1 MKSMIHCY
9 KLFFI
14 ICLLTISFAEILK
27 PSNDKY
33 DIVKITDE
41 NNKTRTYFQ
50 LKGENPLVFESL
62 DDFVSEKNEN
72 YAVKIISRAKISPS
86 SSSSKTF
93 GINLQIF
100 DNGSLTINK
109 DLTYKKGASSAKK
122 STKSG
127 FNYTQ
132 GGFWFEELG
141 DIKNKKILI
150 RKMDG
155 SPAIDVRVVVDKIK
169 KRGGYKVVKPVNK
182 EKAFKVSFLKKGEK
196 EEYTTTSGWHNLK
209 NNEKIQYKIKG
220 PTEIRV
226 LTRSIINNQNT
237 AYNLNINENGRYKS
251 DLLYDIKASKRDA
264 HCYINENKVNLSNY
278 NSFFFNVPSGIH
290 YYSLQASD
298 EYNQEIFVKLQSPEI
313 K

>member
-14 ICLLTISFAEILK
+14 ICLLTKSFAEILK

-122 STKSG
+122 ST
-127 FNYTQ
+127 
-132 GGFWFEELG
+132 
-141 DIKNKKILI
+141 
-150 RKMDG
+150 
-155 SPAIDVRVVVDKIK
+155 
-169 KRGGYKVVKPVNK
+169 
-182 EKAFKVSFLKKGEK
+182 
-196 EEYTTTSGWHNLK
+196 
-209 NNEKIQYKIKG
+209 
-220 PTEIRV
+220 
-226 LTRSIINNQNT
+226 
-237 AYNLNINENGRYKS
+237 NG
-251 DLLYDIKASKRDA
+251 I
-264 HCYINENKVNLSNY
+264 
-278 NSFFFNVPSGIH
+278 
-290 YYSLQASD
+290 
-298 EYNQEIFVKLQSPEI
+298 
-313 K
+313 

>member
-1 MKSMIHCY
+1 MKLKKGCKMKSMIHCY

-141 DIKNKKILI
+141 DIKFTSIYPMAK
-150 RKMDG
+150 D
-155 SPAIDVRVVVDKIK
+155 
-169 KRGGYKVVKPVNK
+169 
-182 EKAFKVSFLKKGEK
+182 FL
-196 EEYTTTSGWHNLK
+196 T
-209 NNEKIQYKIKG
+209 
-220 PTEIRV
+220 
-226 LTRSIINNQNT
+226 
-237 AYNLNINENGRYKS
+237 
-251 DLLYDIKASKRDA
+251 
-264 HCYINENKVNLSNY
+264 
-278 NSFFFNVPSGIH
+278 
-290 YYSLQASD
+290 
-298 EYNQEIFVKLQSPEI
+298 
-313 K
+313 